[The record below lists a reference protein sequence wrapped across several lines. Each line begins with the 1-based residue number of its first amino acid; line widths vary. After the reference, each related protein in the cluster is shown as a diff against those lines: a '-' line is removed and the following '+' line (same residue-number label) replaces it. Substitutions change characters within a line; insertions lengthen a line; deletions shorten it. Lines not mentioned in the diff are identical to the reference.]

1 MMHRAIIDDI
11 PSHLANDIGIA
22 KATETRAMNT
32 PKLDWPDWVMRY
44 TNSQGLLVSRERCM
58 TLISKAG
65 ADLGE
70 YDFFYEWL
78 EKPSHANITEL
89 IEKIDINLSSLG
101 CMYTI
106 TTA

>member
-1 MMHRAIIDDI
+1 
-11 PSHLANDIGIA
+11 
-22 KATETRAMNT
+22 
-32 PKLDWPDWVMRY
+32 
-44 TNSQGLLVSRERCM
+44 M

-70 YDFFYEWL
+70 YDFFYDWL

-89 IEKIDINLSSLG
+89 IEKIDINLSSFG